1 MSRGLSA
8 QTKLVVEIIEE
19 MLDHAAGDLTP
30 QMDDIADVFRRR
42 AGVRTREAESR
53 VRASLTAAINVLADD
68 GWYAVKVTDYY
79 VENYRGGLGDAK
91 HPTTDV
97 EIMRSVAGGG
107 MTTATAAIH
116 FCPSDDCVLFTAA
129 FCMNA
134 KSGERKIAK
143 TVGRMQGMAE
153 YGLLTTDGI
162 ETVAVHAG
170 LSPRKDVT
178 KALRIAGRL
187 SQQRLALV
195 AGDR

>member
-19 MLDHAAGDLTP
+19 MIDHAAGDLTP

-42 AGVRTREAESR
+42 TGMRTREAEAR
-53 VRASLTAAINVLADD
+53 VRSSLNAAIDVLAED
-68 GWYAVKVTDYY
+68 GWFAVKVTDHY
-79 VENYRGGLGDAK
+79 VETYRGRPGDEK

-107 MTTATAAIH
+107 MTTVAAAIH
-116 FCPSDDCVLFTAA
+116 FCPSDGCVLFMAA

-134 KSGERKIAK
+134 KSGERKVAK
-143 TVGRMQGMAE
+143 TVGRMRGMAE

-162 ETVAVHAG
+162 ERVAVHAG

-187 SQQRLALV
+187 NQQRLALV